1 MNTQLKNIF
10 LILLLTF
17 AASCTINAGDRK
29 KNVDTKEYTS
39 EYICPMHCEGS
50 GSDSAGICPVCGM
63 DYVQKD
69 SLDHEGHDH

>member
-1 MNTQLKNIF
+1 MNKTIQNI
-10 LILLLTF
+10 LIILLFTF
-17 AASCTINAGDRK
+17 AASCTINAGGSD
-29 KNVDTKEYTS
+29 KNKNSKEYSS

-69 SLDHEGHDH
+69 SLNHENHDH